1 MYFCCTYSQIPPIA
15 IGNGIFYL
23 EFMFVSGLLMIF
35 SKEVNIGTLILYPET
50 LLKSFFKINMCQH
63 FIIILHACK
72 KKMLFLGQLK
82 YLFLAGKFSRKR
94 EWIRYRK
101 EE

>member
-1 MYFCCTYSQIPPIA
+1 MYFCCIYSQIPPTA

-35 SKEVNIGTLILYPET
+35 SKEVNIGTLILYPEA

-63 FIIILHACK
+63 FIKILHACK
-72 KKMLFLGQLK
+72 KKNALFRSIK
-82 YLFLAGKFSRKR
+82 ISISSR
-94 EWIRYRK
+94 EIF
-101 EE
+101 